1 MKIKCKFCGLPVEGI
16 PVLKDSALYKI
27 SEVLN
32 QGSAALM
39 AISSGN
45 PIGALTSMQTG
56 KKITEVEN
64 QVISKAMG
72 GQEYHFECEFC
83 HQSFN
88 KVVY

>member
-1 MKIKCKFCGLPVEGI
+1 MRIKCKYCGHIVEGI
-16 PVLKDSALYKI
+16 PVLKDTTLYKI
-27 SEVLN
+27 SEGLN

-39 AISSGN
+39 AFSSGN
-45 PIGALTSMQTG
+45 PIGTLTSMQTG
-56 KKITEVEN
+56 KKITEMEN
-64 QVISKAMG
+64 RIISKVLG